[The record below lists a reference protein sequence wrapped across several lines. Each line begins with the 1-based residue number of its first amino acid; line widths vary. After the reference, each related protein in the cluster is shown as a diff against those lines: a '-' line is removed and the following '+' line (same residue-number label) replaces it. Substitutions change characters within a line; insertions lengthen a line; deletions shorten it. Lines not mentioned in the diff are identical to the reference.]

1 MRGCYKITAAALAA
15 ALAVSASACSRVRE
29 TDGTGA
35 VSQEETESSSQSI
48 PEFTAAPETE
58 PSSETSEPET
68 EEEPEYEPEFEKH
81 IILGSDIHY
90 LSPELTDYGE
100 AFQYDVDH
108 GDGRLVTYIDQITDA
123 FLEEVVEQ
131 HPDILILS
139 GDLSSNGELASHEG
153 LAEKLRRVEAQGI
166 PVAVIPGNHDI
177 NNKRA
182 YGYRGDERYS
192 VERTTPEQFRE
203 IYREFG
209 YDEALS
215 EDETSLS
222 YVYQLDDM
230 TRLLMLDT
238 CQYSQGEAKVGGVIL
253 SETYDWIE
261 EQLEAA
267 WDEGM
272 NVIPVAHHNLLEES
286 EVYTVDCT
294 IEHGEQLAEILGEW
308 NVNIFLS
315 GHLHVQHWME
325 DEDNGLYEI
334 VTSSMTTPDCRY
346 GLLTYRDDCS
356 FSYRTKVLDVEGWAW
371 ENGRTEKELLNF
383 TEFRR
388 PFLEQVFKN
397 EAYGVLQHMKEITE
411 EERLQMCEFY
421 AWVNYM
427 YYQGKAVEIRDQAY
441 GDRAYA
447 LWDSKGYITVL
458 RDYVVSILEDADR
471 NYNFLRTD

>member
-1 MRGCYKITAAALAA
+1 M
-15 ALAVSASACSRVRE
+15 
-29 TDGTGA
+29 
-35 VSQEETESSSQSI
+35 
-48 PEFTAAPETE
+48 F
-58 PSSETSEPET
+58 
-68 EEEPEYEPEFEKH
+68 
-81 IILGSDIHY
+81 
-90 LSPELTDYGE
+90 
-100 AFQYDVDH
+100 
-108 GDGRLVTYIDQITDA
+108 
-123 FLEEVVEQ
+123 
-131 HPDILILS
+131 
-139 GDLSSNGELASHEG
+139 
-153 LAEKLRRVEAQGI
+153 
-166 PVAVIPGNHDI
+166 
-177 NNKRA
+177 
-182 YGYRGDERYS
+182 
-192 VERTTPEQFRE
+192 
-203 IYREFG
+203 
-209 YDEALS
+209 
-215 EDETSLS
+215 
-222 YVYQLDDM
+222 
-230 TRLLMLDT
+230 
-238 CQYSQGEAKVGGVIL
+238 L

-356 FSYRTKVLDVEGWAW
+356 FSYRTKELDVEGWAW